1 MSTLRLPYYQLSA
14 TALAGLR
21 QCKQALEASPLG
33 LPLIEL
39 VYLRISQINGCSYC
53 LTMHADALRSR
64 GETQQRLDALAGWHA
79 SALFSLRERAAL
91 QWAEAL
97 TALPDNHAADA
108 DYQPLATH
116 FSAQEVSDL
125 TFAVA
130 LMNAFN
136 RLAVGMRQ

>member
-1 MSTLRLPYYQLSA
+1 MSTLRLPYYQLSPA
-14 TALAGLR
+14 ALSGLR
-21 QCKQALEASPLG
+21 HCKQALEDSPLG

-53 LTMHADALRSR
+53 LGLHASALRER
-64 GETQQRLDALAGWHA
+64 GESQQRLDALAGWHA
-79 SALFSLRERAAL
+79 SALFSARERAAL

-97 TALPDNHAADA
+97 TDLPGSHAADA
-108 DYQPLATH
+108 DYQPLAAH

-125 TFAVA
+125 TCAVA